1 MSWDE
6 LQAMAFAY
14 LLRSQLEKFLLQEVF
29 VVQETL
35 LSPVG
40 PRDFETKKLKN
51 IYFKFKTPLKVK
63 PLLEKFAERSA
74 DMDADTDITK
84 FWIADTDIKK
94 FIASRVSMLCG
105 QFYDANDSGR
115 TKSWTVNRE

>member
-84 FWIADTDIKK
+84 FWIADTDADTDIKK
-94 FIASRVSMLCG
+94 NHRLQGFNVMRSILRCE
-105 QFYDANDSGR
+105 
-115 TKSWTVNRE
+115 W